1 MPARF
6 PERREFPLASGA
18 PDGALFVGPSLHGG
32 IYRSFAR
39 PCCYRLLAPEEA
51 TLEVRAELRGC
62 KDQPRRPGLAPV
74 VDVTPLYDE
83 GSVVVQYEIGVE
95 RTAAEALADADP
107 AVRLRHAAR
116 IAAALPDW
124 WARLGQGLLPMPAD
138 IVFAAGGVP
147 HVLPMPLRRLPPMER
162 ILAESARAMCLAPEL
177 LRGSAAPA
185 WREYDLYAL
194 GALLLGCFYRLPE
207 GGAEERL
214 LRAAN
219 QSLFDSHRLRSTL
232 PAWLEGRDATR
243 QAVAAIRRLVD
254 AGPAARAEMDAAAL
268 AAGLAEAAAGM
279 EPLAIIARLREAGH
293 IGEAL
298 DLARRILAERGDY
311 QLYFL
316 AAELARMEAVAVTFR
331 AAARLTTS
339 DSGAAGAEIV
349 LRCLGLLLEALDFLE
364 RAVGAQPGRMEPFE
378 EQLRIIGILE
388 QVGLPPGVL
397 PERLSPVLRGLDAI
411 LWRNFHRLA
420 PERQKEHELTIARYL
435 LNKGEYG
442 PAAEFIHPRLSE
454 GGKYEW
460 WKFGLNLA
468 YAEALIG
475 LGRLDDAHGLL
486 QFLKDRLKHVRDN
499 RSVPE
504 ADIRAHG
511 RVLTELE
518 ARLLQKRGEARARA
532 GAPADAPADAP
543 KDKS

>member
-18 PDGALFVGPSLHGG
+18 ADGALFVGPSLHGG

-51 TLEVRAELRGC
+51 TLEVRAELRAW

-74 VDVTPLYDE
+74 VDVTPLYEE

-95 RTAAEALADADP
+95 RTAAEALAHADP

-124 WARLGQGLLPMPAD
+124 WSRLGQGLLPMPAD
-138 IVFAAGGVP
+138 IVFAAEGVP
-147 HVLPMPLRRLPPMER
+147 HLLPMPLRRLPPMEK
-162 ILAESARAMCLAPEL
+162 ILAENARAICLAPEL

-185 WREYDLYAL
+185 WGDYDLYAL
-194 GALLLGCFYRLPE
+194 GVLLLGCFYRTPE
-207 GGAEERL
+207 TGAEELL

-219 QSLFDSHRLRSTL
+219 QSLFESHRLRSTL
-232 PAWLEGRDATR
+232 PGWLEGRDAPR

-268 AAGLAEAAAGM
+268 AAKLAEDAAGM
-279 EPLAIIARLREAGH
+279 EPLALIARLREAGN

-298 DLARRILAERGDY
+298 DLTRRILAERGDY
-311 QLYFL
+311 QFYFL
-316 AAELARMEAVAVTFR
+316 AAELARLEAVAVVFR
-331 AAARLTTS
+331 AAVRPATL
-339 DSGAAGAEIV
+339 DLGAAGAEIV
-349 LRCLGLLLEALDFLE
+349 MRSLGLLLEALDFLE
-364 RAVGAQPGRMEPFE
+364 RAIGAQPGRMEPFE

-388 QVGLPPGVL
+388 QVGLPLGAL
-397 PERLSPVLRGLDAI
+397 PELSPVLRGLDAI

-420 PERQKEHELTIARYL
+420 PQRQQEHELTIARYL

-454 GGKYEW
+454 GDKYQW

-486 QFLKDRLKHVRDN
+486 QFLKGRLKHVRDN

-504 ADIRAHG
+504 ADVRAHG
-511 RVLTELE
+511 RTLAELE
-518 ARLLQKRGEARARA
+518 ARLLEKKGEARAHA
-532 GAPADAPADAP
+532 EAP
-543 KDKS
+543 KEKL